1 MSGKSGRRER
11 GEYRDRGRGSYGD
24 ITSPGIDDEPLVDDD
39 WLADSEAG
47 DFVDKRIAELLRD
60 EAREEGEPAGK
71 LEGGRSLAP
80 FQSGDP
86 TATLEG
92 DETRGLLSSTLS
104 ERLDVLRERIES
116 LQRQIAER
124 GELHQAFQDA
134 IRAELEEL
142 DHLLGHVRIWSLGV
156 APSVDGRRTNLER
169 ETIGLKKT
177 GWEETLRHWRDI
189 AWMEKELQDA
199 VERYKLAK
207 AAEGLPGRELNEEM
221 R

>member
-1 MSGKSGRRER
+1 MSSRSGRQGR
-11 GEYRDRGRGSYGD
+11 GEYKDRDNGSYAD
-24 ITSPGIDDEPLVDDD
+24 ITSLGIDDEALLDDD
-39 WLADSEAG
+39 WLADTEAG
-47 DFVDKRIAELLRD
+47 DFVDKRIADLLRD
-60 EAREEGEPAGK
+60 EVREDGGPVDGPEG
-71 LEGGRSLAP
+71 SN
-80 FQSGDP
+80 
-86 TATLEG
+86 
-92 DETRGLLSSTLS
+92 ETRGLLSSTLS

-134 IRAELEEL
+134 VRAELEEL

-207 AAEGLPGRELNEEM
+207 AAEGLTGRELNEEL

>member
-1 MSGKSGRRER
+1 MSSKSGRQGR
-11 GEYRDRGRGSYGD
+11 GEYKGRDSGSYGD
-24 ITSPGIDDEPLVDDD
+24 ITFPGIDDEPLLDDD
-39 WLADSEAG
+39 WLADAEAG
-47 DFVDKRIAELLRD
+47 DFVDKRIADLLRD
-60 EAREEGEPAGK
+60 EVREDGEPVDGP
-71 LEGGRSLAP
+71 EGSN
-80 FQSGDP
+80 
-86 TATLEG
+86 
-92 DETRGLLSSTLS
+92 ETRGLLSSTLS

-116 LQRQIAER
+116 LQSQIAER

-177 GWEETLRHWRDI
+177 GWEETLRHWRDV
-189 AWMEKELQDA
+189 AWMEKELHDA

-207 AAEGLPGRELNEEM
+207 AAEGLTGRELNEEL